1 MTGGELGWM
10 GPAPA
15 PGTGDGLG
23 MFPVLVVGKV
33 GLFATVTSLGD
44 STMDVS
50 LAWLFSDSLDI
61 NCCCN
66 SKMLRE
72 AKWSS
77 CSPCSSIPADCSLS
91 SLGA

>member
-1 MTGGELGWM
+1 M

-33 GLFATVTSLGD
+33 ALFATVTSLGD
-44 STMDVS
+44 TTMDVS
-50 LAWLFSDSLDI
+50 LAWLFKDSLDI

-66 SKMLRE
+66 SKMPRE
-72 AKWSS
+72 ATWSS
-77 CSPCSSIPADCSLS
+77 W
-91 SLGA
+91 

>member
-44 STMDVS
+44 TTMDVS
-50 LAWLFSDSLDI
+50 LAWLF
-61 NCCCN
+61 
-66 SKMLRE
+66 
-72 AKWSS
+72 
-77 CSPCSSIPADCSLS
+77 
-91 SLGA
+91 